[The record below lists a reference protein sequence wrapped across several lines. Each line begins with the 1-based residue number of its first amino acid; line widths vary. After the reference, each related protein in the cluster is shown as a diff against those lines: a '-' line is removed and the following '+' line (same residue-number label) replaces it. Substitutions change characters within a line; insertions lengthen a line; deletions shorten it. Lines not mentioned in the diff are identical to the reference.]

1 MIKLNTNLFSTL
13 SKKMD
18 MFYEIIGVIAGLS
31 TAIPSIPQI
40 FRTLKTKNVKGL
52 ST

>member
-1 MIKLNTNLFSTL
+1 M
-13 SKKMD
+13 
-18 MFYEIIGVIAGLS
+18 AGLS